1 MSRQNP
7 ASPEMRAPEFLRT
20 HPVTTARIAEARNRA
35 QQYPRRMSTASVEY
49 GISRARVIVA
59 RFDTAPEAVAYFE
72 QRSYENQTQVERYG
86 RALAY
91 QRAGLHLE
99 ANRIFGELVE
109 KDPRVIAYHVD
120 LYRVSDEEELRY
132 LGWNELDSGFRL
144 VEWPDRAPSLAQAA
158 DVAIDFAY
166 SGEGRRVDLEGL
178 NERGA
183 AALGRL
189 RYAEKANQVN

>member
-1 MSRQNP
+1 MTLELP
-7 ASPEMRAPEFLRT
+7 D
-20 HPVTTARIAEARNRA
+20 EAATVRLA
-35 QQYPRRMSTASVEY
+35 VSLLDALPGELAGWTILLSGELGTGKSTFA
-49 GISRARVIVA
+49 
-59 RFDTAPEAVAYFE
+59 
-72 QRSYENQTQVERYG
+72 
-86 RALAY
+86 RALIRELGY
-91 QRAGLHLE
+91 AGPVPSPTYT
-99 ANRIFGELVE
+99 LVE
-109 KDPRVIAYHVD
+109 PYDLPRVFVYHVD